1 MTQDDINDILATV
14 DFRRFHNGLRILRA
28 LDQHEVDA
36 LAVDWPRFRDDPFMY
51 FIGCNDEAKAVI
63 WRALERRQPEE
74 LRSDAA
80 RT

>member
-1 MTQDDINDILATV
+1 MTQNDINDIVESA
-14 DFRRFHNGLRILRA
+14 DFRRFHNGVRILRS
-28 LDQHEVDA
+28 LDQQEVDS
-36 LAVDWPRFRDDPFMY
+36 LAVDWPRFRDAPFLY
-51 FIGCNDEAKAVI
+51 FIAANDEAKAVI